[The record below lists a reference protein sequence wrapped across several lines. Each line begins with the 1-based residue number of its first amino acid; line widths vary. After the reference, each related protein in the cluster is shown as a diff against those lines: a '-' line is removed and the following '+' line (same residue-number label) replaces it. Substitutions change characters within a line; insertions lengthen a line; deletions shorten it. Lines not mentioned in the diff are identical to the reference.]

1 MISSL
6 EQLRSYV
13 ADERSSSL
21 NQSEHTVRLFVTHSN
36 LNETTFLEIRFDSRW
51 TVRTVKEKLATHCGT
66 NASAMRLQLFHE
78 SAPRTTSRSEERCAS
93 GKKSQQNVLMTE
105 VSNDDAKLG
114 YYSPL
119 DGMRLHVIDTDPMSV
134 SANGWLEDLSK
145 VEKYVMSDEAY
156 EKREGTYRQWA
167 RKKREEDPTWTLQKE
182 QQKLRNQRKSTNE
195 GEVDVEDAIAA
206 AREKTLTTYSS
217 FECVRHVVSGS
228 RCEVNPGGKRGVA
241 CFVGK
246 VANTAQQNGDVKEEE
261 EEEEQKDVI
270 DMPPSLPKGYWV
282 GVKFDEPVGKNDGKT
297 PCGKILIPECPPMHG
312 SFCRPDRVTCGDEFT
327 EIDEFA
333 TSSEDEEI

>member
-1 MISSL
+1 M
-6 EQLRSYV
+6 
-13 ADERSSSL
+13 
-21 NQSEHTVRLFVTHSN
+21 
-36 LNETTFLEIRFDSRW
+36 
-51 TVRTVKEKLATHCGT
+51 KEKLATHCGT

-105 VSNDDAKLG
+105 ISNDDAKLG

-182 QQKLRNQRKSTNE
+182 QQKLRNQRKNGNNNNNNSNE
-195 GEVDVEDAIAA
+195 YDIDDAIAA
-206 AREKTLTTYSS
+206 AKEKMLTTYAS

-228 RCEVNPGGKRGVA
+228 RCEVNPGGKRGVV

-246 VANTAQQNGDVKEEE
+246 VKDTAQTGEGEEE
-261 EEEEQKDVI
+261 EGKAEEVEVDLGKDDVV
-270 DMPPSLPKGYWV
+270 DMPPSLPCGYWV

-312 SFCRPDRVTCGDEFT
+312 SFCRPDRVICGDEFT

-333 TSSEDEEI
+333 SSSEDEEI

>member
-1 MISSL
+1 
-6 EQLRSYV
+6 
-13 ADERSSSL
+13 
-21 NQSEHTVRLFVTHSN
+21 
-36 LNETTFLEIRFDSRW
+36 
-51 TVRTVKEKLATHCGT
+51 
-66 NASAMRLQLFHE
+66 
-78 SAPRTTSRSEERCAS
+78 
-93 GKKSQQNVLMTE
+93 
-105 VSNDDAKLG
+105 
-114 YYSPL
+114 
-119 DGMRLHVIDTDPMSV
+119 MRLHVIDTDPMSV

-246 VANTAQQNGDVKEEE
+246 VADTAQQNGDVK
-261 EEEEQKDVI
+261 EEEQKDVI

-297 PCGKILIPECPPMHG
+297 PCGKILIPDCPPMHG